1 MLNKTDFDS
10 FAKKRL
16 EESLSDVADENDVL
30 SGYRT
35 NEAFVK
41 LTPSQLISAEL
52 YKAMK
57 NVFDAFNDDRQSE
70 ARKAIADT
78 AKTLFL
84 LDAALAEQEPAEEP
98 VAEPV
103 KDSKSKKSRGALEPV
118 TTDTVPDTSLDIFA

>member
-1 MLNKTDFDS
+1 MLNKTDFVS
-10 FAKKRL
+10 FAKQRL

-78 AKTLFL
+78 AKILFL
-84 LDAALAEQEPAEEP
+84 LDAALAEQEPAT
-98 VAEPV
+98 EPV
-103 KDSKSKKSRGALEPV
+103 KESKSKKIKGALEPV
-118 TTDTVPDTSLDIFA
+118 SEAVPDTSLDIFA

>member
-57 NVFDAFNDDRQSE
+57 NVFDTFNDGRQSE
-70 ARKAIADT
+70 ARRAIADT
-78 AKTLFL
+78 AKILFL

-98 VAEPV
+98 ATEPV
-103 KDSKSKKSRGALEPV
+103 KESKSKKIKGALEPV
-118 TTDTVPDTSLDIFA
+118 PEAVPDASLDIFA